1 VTIKDSTIDNLWIKF
16 PPTDDR
22 IKIDGLP
29 RGLIPEFD
37 LKDAVSGIDL
47 PYNVRLINTD
57 LSKFKPEML
66 STKAEITNSHAMV
79 HPYDKTDLIIRS
91 STLYSFNNYGCDRM
105 ESFDTVFLD
114 AFQLIHKP
122 EFANGFEVEGGIIR
136 EGGYCDLIFH
146 DSSIDSP
153 VIVVSNYEG
162 TIDGEL
168 KFISPT
174 NLQDVQWVKGIVT
187 RTYPVISDPLV
198 DLTLKQGN
206 SIIWTGKTDSEGKA
220 SFSLT
225 FDNETYTDEFVLKDE
240 NTGISKS
247 VNFLTDTPVYLTSI
261 DSTTT
266 IKSTSTILEEKNETG
281 LDFRVILIELVVI
294 ILVVIVIYKKLM

>member
-1 VTIKDSTIDNLWIKF
+1 
-16 PPTDDR
+16 
-22 IKIDGLP
+22 
-29 RGLIPEFD
+29 
-37 LKDAVSGIDL
+37 
-47 PYNVRLINTD
+47 
-57 LSKFKPEML
+57 M
-66 STKAEITNSHAMV
+66 
-79 HPYDKTDLIIRS
+79 
-91 STLYSFNNYGCDRM
+91 
-105 ESFDTVFLD
+105 
-114 AFQLIHKP
+114 
-122 EFANGFEVEGGIIR
+122 
-136 EGGYCDLIFH
+136 
-146 DSSIDSP
+146 
-153 VIVVSNYEG
+153 
-162 TIDGEL
+162 
-168 KFISPT
+168 
-174 NLQDVQWVKGIVT
+174 QWVKGIVT